1 MRLWYQALSAVVF
14 LNGHFTGR
22 GQTLVADQPQGE
34 SRQDRREDRHA
45 RALRDLPDGGGCRA
59 EPIIWIESAADRW
72 LATTTDPSLKAGIVQ
87 RIIAMGVCPIA
98 AKPSKTSFLNTISPM
113 PVRSPPA

>member
-1 MRLWYQALSAVVF
+1 
-14 LNGHFTGR
+14 
-22 GQTLVADQPQGE
+22 
-34 SRQDRREDRHA
+34 
-45 RALRDLPDGGGCRA
+45 
-59 EPIIWIESAADRW
+59 
-72 LATTTDPSLKAGIVQ
+72 VQ